1 MKPAGKVSSVLT
13 FPSTLM
19 IRCLTIAVTSRPV
32 KAYFS
37 RFRRKTVRGSDSRS
51 LWGPGEG
58 RGAYIIS
65 PCSLSYYSP
74 NHSRRY
80 RRACPASMMKGPR
93 AFLGASWV
101 LEPRSLV
108 SGLVLECCRVE
119 SSIIVSIRRFSIF
132 TFFPLLVSS
141 IAAIL
146 AISISISLTVMLN
159 SGPYMTRGLL
169 TILLMYEESCNPAIV
184 QYTLHYH
191 AGGGQPSEIQQTSV
205 ITPSGTSIRKLIPLI
220 LPYHR

>member
-119 SSIIVSIRRFSIF
+119 SSIIVSIQRFSTFI
-132 TFFPLLVSS
+132 FFPFLVSS
-141 IAAIL
+141 ITNVL
-146 AISISISLTVMLN
+146 PNSICLTVMLD
-159 SGPYMTRGLL
+159 SGSYMTRGLL

-184 QYTLHYH
+184 QYTLLYH